1 MAVHIVGHHDL
12 VPPDWHARLVQR
24 LGQRPRRIGSW
35 AELALYGARA
45 CLDAAG
51 EDTLPPGALLCV
63 ASLLGP
69 VEVTRE
75 AIAQSASG
83 LPKPFSFLQSQPSQ
97 MLAALCQHLRWSGD
111 ARFMFTRDPAL
122 LMRLLQLESGPEG
135 ALLGWV
141 EEGAEGR
148 APRSEWW
155 RLRTGSTSAPA
166 AAPSPDRR

>member
-1 MAVHIVGHHDL
+1 MHWHTVVHQSP
-12 VPPDWHARLVQR
+12 VPPDWQARLVQR
-24 LGQRPRRIGSW
+24 LGQRPRRIGAW

-69 VEVTRE
+69 ADVTRE
-75 AIAQSASG
+75 AIAQAAGG

-97 MLAALCQHLRWSGD
+97 MLAALCQHLRWNGD
-111 ARFMFTRDPAL
+111 ARFMFTRDPAA
-122 LMRLLQLESGPEG
+122 LMRLVMLESGPAG

-155 RLRTGSTSAPA
+155 RLLGGDPGG
-166 AAPSPDRR
+166 